1 MVMLKRVIPSCIAN
15 RVLYAMLWYKY
26 NCTWYTFLLINSTL
40 CHLYL
45 ITRVLHCFFFPFFN
59 VVVVPDFLLN
69 SDIVM
74 WSSSI
79 SILLYFEDIDRH
91 NENDHINDKN
101 HKWHNRCIHFCIFVF
116 DKFHEFTFLILAQI
130 HNAT

>member
-1 MVMLKRVIPSCIAN
+1 MPPLSRNEGSP
-15 RVLYAMLWYKY
+15 L
-26 NCTWYTFLLINSTL
+26 
-40 CHLYL
+40 
-45 ITRVLHCFFFPFFN
+45 FFFPFFN

-79 SILLYFEDIDRH
+79 SILLYFEDIDKH

-101 HKWHNRCIHFCIFVF
+101 HK
-116 DKFHEFTFLILAQI
+116 
-130 HNAT
+130 